1 MSQRKSSTP
10 ILFASLFIVMLGF
23 GIVVPILPFYV
34 TYFGASGRELGLL
47 MAIYSPMQFICA
59 PVWGR
64 WSDRVGRKPVLLIGL
79 VGFAISFGLMGLAQN
94 VWQLIAV
101 RALAGILSSATL
113 PVTFAYIGDS
123 TSGENRSGGMG
134 ILGAAMGLG
143 MIFGPLLGG
152 PLGKIALPLPFFAAA
167 GFAIIAALF
176 ALVMLPESLT
186 ADKRVAHHDASQ
198 SRLRLLTDALRGPMA
213 FLFVSAFLLAFAL
226 ANFEAV
232 LGLFAKDRY
241 ELGPDQV
248 GYLLGAFGFLGAI
261 QQGVIIGPL
270 SRKIGE
276 VRVLQS
282 GLILSVVGFVGTALS
297 QDVWVFVALSGLFN
311 FGNALLRPS
320 VASLISQRATSGQ
333 GIAMGL
339 ENSFMSLGRAA
350 GPLWAGYSY
359 DVHQEYP
366 FYSGALFLAIAFV
379 LSFSMVRET
388 RPNSIAEE
396 SARK

>member
-34 TYFGASGRELGLL
+34 IYFGASGRELGLL
-47 MAIYSPMQFICA
+47 MAIYSLMQFICA
-59 PVWGR
+59 PIWGR

-79 VGFAISFGLMGLAQN
+79 IGFAISFGLMGLAQN
-94 VWQLIAV
+94 VWQLITV

-167 GFAIIAALF
+167 GFAVIAALF
-176 ALVMLPESLT
+176 ALVLLPESLT
-186 ADKRVAHHDASQ
+186 ADKRVMHPEAAQ

-270 SRKIGE
+270 SRKIGG

-282 GLILSVVGFVGTALS
+282 GLILSVIGFVGTALS
-297 QDVWVFVALSGLFN
+297 HDVWVFVALSGLFN

-339 ENSFMSLGRAA
+339 ENSFMSLGRAT

-359 DVHQEYP
+359 DIHQEYP

-379 LSFSMVRET
+379 LSFSMMRET
-388 RPNSIAEE
+388 RPNGGREE
-396 SARK
+396 SVGK